1 MIEDNIP
8 SPLHNEER
16 VFNRVPEFDPKSLE
30 FPIRTLVANKAP
42 RSYTWSVPV
51 ALDQGREG
59 ACVGFGWAH
68 ELAARPVQV
77 PNITNEVA
85 RNIYLRAQVLDQWD
99 GEAYEGTS
107 VIAGAKTVME
117 LGYLKEY
124 RWALGPG
131 AAAAERDLA
140 LAVGYKG
147 PAVMGTH
154 WYEGM
159 MRPDVDGYLRPT
171 GNIVGGH
178 CYLVYGYS
186 IKYGYKVW
194 NSWGTGHY
202 GWISQ
207 GDMITLLANQGEACI
222 PVIRSL

>member
-1 MIEDNIP
+1 MNED
-8 SPLHNEER
+8 R
-16 VFNRVPEFDPKSLE
+16 VFDRVPEFDPKSLA
-30 FPIRTLVANKAP
+30 FPIRTLVASKAR

-77 PNITNEVA
+77 PNITNDRA
-85 RNIYLRAQVLDQWD
+85 LAIYRRAKQLDAWD
-99 GEAYEGTS
+99 GENYDGTS
-107 VIAGAKTVME
+107 VIAGAKAVME

-131 AAAAERDLA
+131 ATAAENDLA

-147 PAVMGTH
+147 PAIMGTN
-154 WYEGM
+154 WYDGM
-159 MRPDVDGYLRPT
+159 FTPDEKGYLRPT
-171 GNIVGGH
+171 GSVAGGH
-178 CYLVYGYS
+178 CYLVYGYNLQM
-186 IKYGYKVW
+186 GYKVW

-202 GWISQ
+202 GYISQ
-207 GDMITLLANQGEACI
+207 ADMVTLLSQDGEACI
-222 PVIRSL
+222 PTIRSL